1 MKIWTTCTYTP
12 TTLNSLSVRQ
22 LKGSVKTLKGLY
34 GKNLKN
40 TNTKILCAQKP
51 RKKQEKV
58 EIHNSQL
65 KDSKRWLE
73 NGEKSGVNHNALYN
87 RMQLLAYEEFNHEDF
102 KRREYDSYSLV
113 LYRTMLNELAYE
125 RRNLKYTTIFGD
137 KWRKL
142 SKNKDPFLYDKKLN
156 DIQSRINESII
167 RCEEFLEKEKEFKK
181 KYFKDE
187 NINFDNIIV

>member
-1 MKIWTTCTYTP
+1 MIWTTCTYTL
-12 TTLNSLSVRQ
+12 TTTNSLSVKRQ
-22 LKGSVKTLKGLY
+22 MNSVKTFKGLY

-40 TNTKILCAQKP
+40 TTMKISYAQEPQKNH
-51 RKKQEKV
+51 KE
-58 EIHNSQL
+58 EIHDSQR
-65 KDSKRWLE
+65 KDSKRWSDV
-73 NGEKSGVNHNALYN
+73 GEKNGGNQLYN
-87 RMQLLAYEEFNHEDF
+87 RMKILAYEEFCHRDF
-102 KRREYDSYSLV
+102 KREEYDSYSLV
-113 LYRTMLNELAYE
+113 LYRTMLNELTYE
-125 RRNLKYTTIFGD
+125 RRNLKYTAIFGD
-137 KWRKL
+137 KWRQL

>member
-65 KDSKRWLE
+65 KDSKRWSE
-73 NGEKSGVNHNALYN
+73 NGEKSGANQLYN
-87 RMQLLAYEEFNHEDF
+87 RMKTLAYEEFCHIDF
-102 KRREYDSYSLV
+102 KREEYDSYSLV

-137 KWRKL
+137 KWRQL
-142 SKNKDPFLYDKKLN
+142 SKNKEPFLYDKKLN